1 MSTFLY
7 PLKDPSYCQERGRHG
22 PFVNRELYA
31 NFPGWETMAECSIC
45 GSTVDMSGLSGLSR
59 AQRANAQE
67 PDASERR
74 R

>member
-1 MSTFLY
+1 VSAFLY
-7 PLKDPSYCQERGRHG
+7 PLKDPSYCQQRGRHG

-31 NFPGWETMAECSIC
+31 HFPGWETMAECSIC
-45 GSTVDMSGLSGLSR
+45 GSTVDVSGPSR
-59 AQRANAQE
+59 ARQAEIPE